1 MPLHWRIWRPDKSL
15 EDEVPVSGRQID
27 INRRDAVTMLATG
40 ATLTAPSMG
49 RAAAAR
55 NASPASDTILW
66 YAQPASSW
74 VEALPVGNGRI
85 GAMVHGGTDHE
96 YIQLNEDTMWA
107 GGPYDPVSPDG
118 LAALPE
124 VRRLVFAGKYAEAQT
139 LVGAKLMAR
148 PLRQMPYGTIGTLVI
163 DRAGA
168 PGGTPPARSPSGT
181 TSMVTPVEPAVP
193 LADYRRELDLEAA
206 VARTRWSGEGTVF
219 QREVIASPRDQ
230 VIAVRMSADRTGAID
245 VDLSLTSPI
254 KQCRVEPGRGAEI
267 VLLGSNDAAS
277 GVAGALRFEA
287 RVRAI
292 ATGGSVRVVG
302 DRLVVRG
309 ASELVVLVAMATSY
323 RRFDDVSGDPA
334 AITRAQIDGAA
345 GRGYRRI
352 ARDARDAHRTLFSR
366 VTLDLG
372 RSPGADR
379 PIDRRIRDG
388 ETGEDSALATL
399 YFNYARYMLIACS
412 RPGSQPANLQGIW
425 NDVTNPPWGGKY
437 TVNINTQMNYW
448 PAEPTNLAECVEPLV
463 ALVRDLAV
471 TGARTARAMY
481 GARGWVCHHNT
492 DLWRATAP
500 IDGPAFGM
508 WPTGGAWLCTHLW
521 DRYDYSR
528 DTAYLASVY
537 PLLRDAAL
545 FFVDTLQ
552 EDPGSGFLVTNP
564 SLSPENDHGHG
575 SSICAGPTMDMSI
588 LRDLFDQAAKAA
600 TILRLD
606 AELAKQFVATRGR
619 LAPFKIGA
627 SGQLQEWQ
635 EDWDAGATDIHHRH
649 VSHLYGVYP
658 SHQIGTHA
666 TPVLAAAARRSLDIR
681 GDEATGWATA
691 WRIALWARLGDG
703 NRAHHILRFLI
714 GPKRT
719 YPNMFDA
726 HPPFQIDGNF
736 GGAAAIAEMLVS
748 SVDGEIILMPALPDA
763 WPTGSVT
770 GLRARGACEV
780 ALSWRGGQLTQ
791 ATVTPSRDGEARVR
805 YGKVVLP
812 LRLRAGRPI
821 HLAGAAFRP
830 PKRA

>member
-1 MPLHWRIWRPDKSL
+1 MN
-15 EDEVPVSGRQID
+15 GRDID
-27 INRRDAVTMLATG
+27 ISRRDAVAMLATG
-40 ATLTAPSMG
+40 ATLAVPSMAP
-49 RAAAAR
+49 AAATKTAV
-55 NASPASDTILW
+55 PASDTVLW
-66 YAQPASSW
+66 YAQPAASW

-85 GAMVHGGTDHE
+85 SAMVHGGTDHE

-107 GGPYDPVSPDG
+107 GGPYDPVSPEA

-124 VRRLVFAGKYAEAQT
+124 VRRLVFAGKYAEAQA

-148 PLRQMPYGTIGTLVI
+148 PIRQMSYGTIGTLVI

-168 PGGTPPARSPSGT
+168 SAGTPPARSPSGM
-181 TSMVTPVEPAVP
+181 TSMVTPLEPAVP
-193 LADYRRELDLEAA
+193 LADYRREVDLNAA
-206 VARTRWSGEGTVF
+206 VARTRWSSHGTAF

-230 VIAVRMSADRTGAID
+230 VIAVRLSADRKGAID
-245 VDLSLTSPI
+245 VDLSLTRPL
-254 KQCRVEPGRGAEI
+254 KQARVEQGRDGEI
-267 VLLGSNDAAS
+267 VLLGRNDAGS
-277 GVAGALRFEA
+277 GIAGALRFEA

-292 ATGGSVRVVG
+292 AKGGSVRIVG

-334 AITRAQIDGAA
+334 AITRAQIDGAV
-345 GRGYRRI
+345 GRRYARI
-352 ARDARDAHRTLFSR
+352 ARDARDAHRTLFGR

-379 PIDRRIRDG
+379 PTDRRIRDG
-388 ETGEDSALATL
+388 ETGDDPALATL

-463 ALVRDLAV
+463 AMVRDLAV
-471 TGARTARAMY
+471 TGARTAKTMY

-521 DRYDYSR
+521 DRYDYNR

-537 PLLRDAAL
+537 PLIRDAAL

-552 EDPGSGFLVTNP
+552 EDPNSGFLVTNP
-564 SLSPENDHGHG
+564 SLSPENNHGHG

-588 LRDLFDQAAKAA
+588 LFDLFDQAAKAA
-600 TILRLD
+600 TILGRD
-606 AELAKQFVATRGR
+606 AELARQFAATRSR
-619 LAPFKIGA
+619 LAPFKIGG

-635 EDWDAGATDIHHRH
+635 EDWDAGANDLHHRH

-658 SHQIGTHA
+658 SQQIGMRS
-666 TPVLAAAARRSLDIR
+666 TPALAAAARRSLDIR

-691 WRIALWARLGDG
+691 WRIALWARLRDG

-748 SVDGEIILMPALPDA
+748 CVDGEIILLPALPDA
-763 WPTGSVT
+763 WPSGSVS

-780 ALSWRGGQLTQ
+780 ALSWHAGRLTQ
-791 ATVTPSRDGEARVR
+791 ATLTPARDGQAQVR
-805 YGKVVLP
+805 YGDVV
-812 LRLRAGRPI
+812 RLVRLEAGRPVR
-821 HLAGAAFRP
+821 LVGDGLRL
-830 PKRA
+830 